1 MVSIFKNSLKIVFI
15 LLITSACNN
24 GPKVIESTI
33 DNPNSE
39 KSSGIFSNENS
50 SPSNMNSS
58 TSLGNEMHSVKI
70 NEILKASKY
79 LYLNVTEN
87 EENFWIAT
95 RIVDVTVGET
105 YYYKGGLLK
114 TNYESKDFNRVFE
127 KIYLIS
133 SNLVA
138 ANHSTQTNTP
148 VNKGN
153 SPTKQE
159 TTKPTPVPVKA
170 TTKKIEVKGSIK
182 ISELVANVTKY
193 EGKTIQISGICV
205 KSNPNIMKRNWTHL
219 KDGSLDDF
227 DLVITS
233 DTFIPEGSIVTL
245 TATVSLNKDF
255 GAGYKYD
262 LILENGIV
270 IPQ

>member
-1 MVSIFKNSLKIVFI
+1 MVSIIKNSLKVALI

-24 GPKVIESTI
+24 GPKIIESTT

-39 KSSGIFSNENS
+39 KSSGIFSNEPS
-50 SPSNMNSS
+50 TPSNSNTS
-58 TSLGNEMHSVKI
+58 TTFSDDMHSVKV
-70 NEILKASKY
+70 NEVLETSKY

-87 EENFWIAT
+87 EEKFWIAT
-95 RIVDVTVGET
+95 RIMDVVVGET

-138 ANHSTQTNTP
+138 ANHATTTGKDNLSKNKQTI
-148 VNKGN
+148 
-153 SPTKQE
+153 
-159 TTKPTPVPVKA
+159 KPTPVPVKA
-170 TTKKIEVKGSIK
+170 TTKKIEVKGSMK
-182 ISELVANVTKY
+182 ISELVANSAKY

-205 KSNPNIMKRNWTHL
+205 KSNPNIMNKNWMHL
-219 KDGSLDDF
+219 KDGSQDDF

-233 DTFIPEGSIVTL
+233 DTFIPEGTIVTM
-245 TATVSLNKDF
+245 TATVTLNKDF

-262 LILENGIV
+262 LILENGVV
-270 IPQ
+270 IQQ

>member
-1 MVSIFKNSLKIVFI
+1 MVSIVKNALKFALIV
-15 LLITSACNN
+15 LITSACNN
-24 GPKVIESTI
+24 GPKVIESTTN
-33 DNPNSE
+33 NPNSE
-39 KSSGIFSNENS
+39 ESSGIFSDEAS
-50 SPSNMNSS
+50 TPSNMNTPTTLSDD
-58 TSLGNEMHSVKI
+58 MHSVKI
-70 NEILKASKY
+70 NEVLKTSKY

-87 EENFWIAT
+87 EEQFWIAT
-95 RIVDVTVGET
+95 RIMDVVVGET

-138 ANHSTQTNTP
+138 ANHATNTAA
-148 VNKGN
+148 
-153 SPTKQE
+153 TKSNLPSNEQ

-170 TTKKIEVKGSIK
+170 TTKKIEVKGSMK
-182 ISELVANVTKY
+182 ISELVANASKY
-193 EGKTIQISGICV
+193 AGKTIQISGMCV
-205 KSNPNIMKRNWTHL
+205 KSNPNIMKKNWMHL
-219 KDGSLDDF
+219 KDGSQDDF

-233 DTFIPEGSIVTL
+233 DTFIPEGSIVTMS
-245 TATVSLNKDF
+245 ATVSLNKDF

-262 LILENGIV
+262 LILENGVV